1 MYDLRSPSPPRALT
15 PYVEPAK
22 KYETRQMY
30 ELQDLKMNIKFEIEM
45 LCQKFGVTLSEVPKY
60 GRLGTRMTP
69 HKEKN
74 PDFNL
79 SATRA
84 AARAEAREREEA
96 AAAGNAASGQEGAA
110 AAAAEGG
117 GREDGRGVDQGRGAE
132 RTRQGQKPDQQ
143 TVIPNLA
150 SYVTINPTLEVF
162 ATQPHLKQV
171 LKSVVPIAVDR
182 AIREIIQP
190 VVERSVTIA
199 CITSKELV
207 QKDFAMESDENKM
220 RKVGIVC
227 VCVCVMS
234 GCLHVC
240 GCWCVRCVLLSF
252 WAGKYVGY
260 VILRS
265 STVIYIFVQVWIPFV
280 GAFVCFFLSVLSI
293 FFVLAS
299 FRFLGCFCRGVVPLV
314 VFLRGRALGVGVR
327 RLTVCVALR
336 VRVLKHCA
344 SS

>member
-1 MYDLRSPSPPRALT
+1 MTYAPLLPRPRAFT
-15 PYVEPAK
+15 PHGGPAK
-22 KYETRQMY
+22 THETRQMY

-84 AARAEAREREEA
+84 AARAEAAREREEA
-96 AAAGNAASGQEGAA
+96 AAAGNAASAQEG
-110 AAAAEGG
+110 AAEGG
-117 GREDGRGVDQGRGAE
+117 GREDGRAVDQGRGAE

-162 ATQPHLKQV
+162 TTQPHLKQV

-227 VCVCVMS
+227 M
-234 GCLHVC
+234 
-240 GCWCVRCVLLSF
+240 
-252 WAGKYVGY
+252 
-260 VILRS
+260 
-265 STVIYIFVQVWIPFV
+265 
-280 GAFVCFFLSVLSI
+280 
-293 FFVLAS
+293 
-299 FRFLGCFCRGVVPLV
+299 
-314 VFLRGRALGVGVR
+314 
-327 RLTVCVALR
+327 
-336 VRVLKHCA
+336 CA
-344 SS
+344 

>member
-15 PYVEPAK
+15 PYVEPAEK
-22 KYETRQMY
+22 HETRQMY

-84 AARAEAREREEA
+84 AARAEAAREREEA
-96 AAAGNAASGQEGAA
+96 AAAGNAASVQEGAVV
-110 AAAAEGG
+110 AAAEGG

-220 RKVGIVC
+220 RKVGTVC
-227 VCVCVMS
+227 VCVCDRWLFA
-234 GCLHVC
+234 CLWALVC
-240 GCWCVRCVLLSF
+240 WLCFTVPLVGGIRCLCDAPEYYGF
-252 WAGKYVGY
+252 FYVH
-260 VILRS
+260 
-265 STVIYIFVQVWIPFV
+265 VWIPFV
-280 GAFVCFFLSVLSI
+280 GAFV
-293 FFVLAS
+293 
-299 FRFLGCFCRGVVPLV
+299 
-314 VFLRGRALGVGVR
+314 
-327 RLTVCVALR
+327 
-336 VRVLKHCA
+336 
-344 SS
+344 